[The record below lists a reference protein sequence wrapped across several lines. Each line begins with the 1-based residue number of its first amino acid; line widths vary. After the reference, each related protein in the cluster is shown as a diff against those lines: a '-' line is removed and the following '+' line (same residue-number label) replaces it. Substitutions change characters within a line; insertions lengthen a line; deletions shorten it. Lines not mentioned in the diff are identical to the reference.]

1 LASFQF
7 GPWVI
12 WAVMLEFVL
21 LLFLSMWQKR
31 HGKGSDPPRNSAVIE
46 DHWESLEAEHISPTM
61 DQIAVVDTEIDAES

>member
-1 LASFQF
+1 MASFQF

-46 DHWESLEAEHISPTM
+46 DHWESLEAERISPTM
-61 DQIAVVDTEIDAES
+61 DQIAVVDAEIDSES